1 MKLHFQIF
9 LNNGKEDKFALKW
22 KLLFTYALKELSNK
36 GSNIEWLE
44 IKLTDLAMLKEKKST
59 FLTFLFKRLISHLMK
74 LQIQKDLYRRG
85 RRVLADS
92 LSLLKETFG
101 QKKDKT
107 PLYTKSSETI
117 KKGKS
122 GLNAGYN
129 FPVTDKFWWSE
140 YKQLGNH

>member
-129 FPVTDKFWWSE
+129 FPVTEKF
-140 YKQLGNH
+140 